1 MKKCALKDLKTLK
14 ICRCGEIKNR
24 IDMSSRLTRDSYR
37 VKTAKLV
44 NKTFCSREWNWNRI
58 SSLTRDAISHAT
70 GTSPKK
76 QYRRWTERESRTSG
90 WLKRTDPPLTPVVSF
105 AIVVS
110 QVRSISVSAVT
121 WCCDTNGNKCR
132 GVLSAPYTCATVR
145 QSAFIC
151 RARPTHANSC
161 PSNIEPSTMH
171 VSSSLSLSP
180 SLSLSLSLSVSL
192 SLCCCSVVTGSLVIP
207 RWNVLPAETTV
218 TIAPKLDVGF
228 RSEASEL
235 YFCFKWIAEILSYG
249 NISRSSYKF
258 SNFTTW
264 IHD

>member
-70 GTSPKK
+70 RTSPKK

-171 VSSSLSLSP
+171 VSSSLSLSF
-180 SLSLSLSLSVSL
+180 SLSLSLCLSFSLLLQRSHRLAGDSSV
-192 SLCCCSVVTGSLVIP
+192 
-207 RWNVLPAETTV
+207 
-218 TIAPKLDVGF
+218 K
-228 RSEASEL
+228 
-235 YFCFKWIAEILSYG
+235 
-249 NISRSSYKF
+249 RSSSRNNRYDSSKTGRGI
-258 SNFTTW
+258 SKWSIW
-264 IHD
+264 IVFLFQMNCRNIKLWKYFEVVV